1 VQVKLIPLDHGNEI
15 DLTREITI
23 IGRQQDCD
31 ARLEQKSV
39 SKQHC
44 VLVKS
49 HGIVMLR
56 DLGSTNGT
64 YVNGQRVRRAALVA
78 DDSVTFANV
87 KYQLV
92 QPKAAPP
99 APTVGIDTRTQQ
111 MRPEDLEQI
120 MGRLTQTNIP
130 DLDAEPRVQ
139 IKTGELPDRYEE

>member
-1 VQVKLIPLDHGNEI
+1 MQVKLIPLGHGADIELI
-15 DLTREITI
+15 RDITI

-31 ARLEQKSV
+31 VCFEQKSV

-64 YVNGQRVRRAALVA
+64 FVNGQRVRRAALVA

-92 QPKAAPP
+92 QPKVAPP
-99 APTVGIDTRTQQ
+99 AHVDIDTRTQQ
-111 MRPEDLEQI
+111 LGPDDLDQI
-120 MGRLTQTNIP
+120 MGRLTQTNLP
-130 DLDAEPRVQ
+130 DLDAEPRVH
-139 IKTGELPDRYEE
+139 IKTGELPDRYSD